1 MIEVK
6 IPAEIQEYKSKVIAG
21 LSLRQL
27 IAIGGALAVGV
38 PVGVFGYGKISND
51 VLMWLIILIV
61 VPFAGYGFLHFKGM
75 VFEEFVKVMFN
86 YYFLPQKR
94 VYEDTDANL
103 FIDLNEELLGMEIMQ
118 QRLENGEYE
127 DEGTEWR

>member
-127 DEGTEWR
+127 DEETEWR

>member
-1 MIEVK
+1 MLEVK
-6 IPAEIQEYKSKVIAG
+6 IPAEIQEYKSKVVAG

-27 IAIGGALAVGV
+27 IAIGGAIVVSV
-38 PVGVFGYGKISND
+38 PVGVYGYGKISND
-51 VLMWLIILIV
+51 LLLWLVILIV

-86 YYFLPQKR
+86 HYFLPQKR

-103 FIDLNEELLGMEIMQ
+103 FVGLNEELLEMEILQ
-118 QRLENGEYE
+118 QRIDNDEYE
-127 DEGTEWR
+127 DEEIEWR

>member
-1 MIEVK
+1 MLEAK
-6 IPAEIQEYKSKVIAG
+6 IPAEIQEYKSKIIAG

-27 IAIGGALAVGV
+27 IAIGGAIAVGV

-51 VLMWLIILIV
+51 LLLWLVILIV

-75 VFEEFVKVMFN
+75 VFEEFVKVMFR

-103 FIDLNEELLGMEIMQ
+103 FIGLNEELLELEIGQ
-118 QRLENGEYE
+118 QRLEYE
-127 DEGTEWR
+127 DDETEWR

>member
-51 VLMWLIILIV
+51 LLLWLVILIV

-75 VFEEFVKVMFN
+75 VFEEFVKVMFR

-103 FIDLNEELLGMEIMQ
+103 FIGLNEELLELEIEQ
-118 QRLENGEYE
+118 QRLEYE
-127 DEGTEWR
+127 DDETEWR

>member
-1 MIEVK
+1 MLEAK
-6 IPAEIQEYKSKVIAG
+6 IPAEIQEYKSKIIAG

-27 IAIGGALAVGV
+27 IAIGGAIAVGV

-51 VLMWLIILIV
+51 LLLWLVILIV

-75 VFEEFVKVMFN
+75 VFEEFVKVMFR

-103 FIDLNEELLGMEIMQ
+103 FIGLNEELLELEIEQ
-118 QRLENGEYE
+118 QRLEYE
-127 DEGTEWR
+127 DDETEWR

>member
-27 IAIGGALAVGV
+27 IAIGGALAFGV

-127 DEGTEWR
+127 DEETEWR

>member
-1 MIEVK
+1 MLEVK
-6 IPAEIQEYKSKVIAG
+6 IPSEIQEYKSKVIAG

-27 IAIGGALAVGV
+27 IAIGGAIAVGV
-38 PVGVFGYGKISND
+38 PVGVYGYGKISND
-51 VLMWLIILIV
+51 LLLWLVIMIV

-75 VFEEFVKVMFN
+75 MFEEFVKVMFR

-103 FIDLNEELLGMEIMQ
+103 FIGLNEELIEMEIMQ
-118 QRLENGEYE
+118 QRLENGEFEEYE
-127 DEGTEWR
+127 TEWR

>member
-51 VLMWLIILIV
+51 LLLWLVILIV
-61 VPFAGYGFLHFKGM
+61 VPFVGYGFLHFKGM

-127 DEGTEWR
+127 DEETEWR